1 METLN
6 TPLPL
11 SAIPKAVQEALDAA
25 PLIDVHTHTFDP
37 AFGPLL
43 LWGLDELLTYHY
55 LAAELFRARPDL
67 SYDAYWAMP
76 KTAQADLI
84 WKELFLERSPISEA
98 CRGVLT
104 VLARLGLDCNTR
116 DLAPLRAWFRTQT
129 PAGYVDLVLKLSGVR
144 KLYMTN
150 DPFDPLERPVWEKG
164 FTRDPRFEA
173 VLRLDSALMKWPAPV
188 AGLKALGYDVEEAL
202 SGRTLAEIRRYL
214 ADWSKKMNARY
225 TAISLPPTFRYPDTD
240 SALTLLMTKCV
251 FPVCRELGIP
261 SAMMIG
267 VKKLVNPHLRL
278 AGDSVGKSSI
288 ETVEQL
294 ALDFPDVRFWITML
308 ARENMH
314 ELCIAARKFGNL
326 VPFGCWW
333 FLNNPSLI
341 HEITAMRLET
351 LGLSFVPQHSD
362 ARVLDQL
369 IYKWD
374 HSRRVIGPVLAQ
386 KYADLAATGWQVT
399 PAAIRRD
406 VAALLGRSV
415 A

>member
-6 TPLPL
+6 RSL
-11 SAIPKAVQEALDAA
+11 SAPEIPQAVEEALQAL

-55 LAAELFRARPDL
+55 LAAELFRARPDI
-67 SYDAYWAMP
+67 SYDAYWAMS

-84 WKELFLERSPISEA
+84 WKELFLNRSPISEA

-104 VLARLGLDCNTR
+104 VLNKLGLDCNTP
-116 DLAPLRAWFRTQT
+116 DLAPLRAWFKTQT
-129 PAGYVDLVLKLSGVR
+129 PGGYVDLVLKLSGVR

-173 VLRLDSALMKWPAPV
+173 VLRLDSALMNWPAPV

-214 ADWSKKMNARY
+214 TDWCKRMNARY
-225 TAISLPPTFRYPDTD
+225 TAISLPPTFRYPNPD
-240 SALTLLMTKCV
+240 SALTLLMAKCV
-251 FPVCRELGIP
+251 YPVCRELGIP

-267 VKKLVNPHLRL
+267 VKKLVNPRLKL
-278 AGDSVGKSSI
+278 AGDSVSKSEI
-288 ETVEQL
+288 ETVERI

-314 ELCIAARKFGNL
+314 ELCIAARKFGNV

-341 HEITAMRLET
+341 KEITAMRIET

-374 HSRRVIGPVLAQ
+374 HSRRVIGPVLAE
-386 KYADLAATGWQVT
+386 KFTDLAATGWRVT

-406 VAALLGRSV
+406 TAALLGREV